1 MISLQKANQI
11 KAINHWRLF
20 FQSLQFKSSSLIHL
34 KNSSVDYLDI
44 KILNVFL
51 KCEII
56 DRALVS

>member
-1 MISLQKANQI
+1 MISLQ